1 VAHGTPWCP
10 VQVKSQ
16 SWTGQN
22 GVTVPGAKVM
32 GFEAVYKPPL
42 PFFIQWDDPKWQSGQ
57 FMTEQTNKV
66 KGDFLVNGIAYM
78 ELSGTP
84 CEEHKEDP

>member
-1 VAHGTPWCP
+1 M
-10 VQVKSQ
+10 KSQ